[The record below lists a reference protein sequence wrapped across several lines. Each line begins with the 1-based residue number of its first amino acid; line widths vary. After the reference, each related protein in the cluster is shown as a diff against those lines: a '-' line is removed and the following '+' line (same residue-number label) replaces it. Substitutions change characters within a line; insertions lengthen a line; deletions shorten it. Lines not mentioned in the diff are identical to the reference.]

1 MFTGIIQHVGEV
13 VVIVPRADARGVR
26 ITLDPD
32 GWDHTP
38 KPGDSIACNGCCLT
52 LVDESRTDKSDRSK
66 RLWMFDAI
74 PETLAK
80 TTLNDWQPGTRVNLE
95 RSLRVGDTLDG
106 HQVQGHV
113 DGTGQVLAI
122 DTGDGWRVR
131 IGLDGALMRY
141 MIPKGSVCLDG
152 VSLTLAAIDADAGW
166 IEVALIPETLE
177 RTNLGD
183 RAVGDR
189 VNVECDVL
197 VKTIVETM
205 GRMNSMQTDQLH

>member
-1 MFTGIIQHVGEV
+1 MFTGIIQHVGV
-13 VVIVPRADARGVR
+13 VVAAEDTASGIR

-38 KPGDSIACNGCCLT
+38 KPGDSIANNGCCLT
-52 LVDESRTDKSDRSK
+52 LVDDPRTPKADTSK
-66 RLWMFDAI
+66 RRLVFDAI

-113 DGTGQVLAI
+113 DGTGRVLAI
-122 DTGDGWRVR
+122 NTGDGWRLR

-152 VSLTLAAIDADAGW
+152 VSLTLAAMDFDAGW

-205 GRMNSMQTDQLH
+205 GRMNIMQTDQIH